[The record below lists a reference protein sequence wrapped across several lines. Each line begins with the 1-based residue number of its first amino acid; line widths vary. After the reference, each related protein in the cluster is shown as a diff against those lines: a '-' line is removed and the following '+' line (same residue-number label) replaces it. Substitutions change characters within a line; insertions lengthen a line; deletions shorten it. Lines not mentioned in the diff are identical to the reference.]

1 MALKSVSVFVQA
13 IRQVFSNKKYAL
25 LGGAAFV
32 LSATLFFFLPVLLIP
47 SNSPGLQASIYGASS
62 WVTLLVF
69 AVLAGIVVP
78 MQAFVIARRM
88 RNKARS
94 AGSGL
99 ASMASVLAAG
109 MFSIKACP
117 VCLAVI
123 FGFLGFPAIL
133 LLLEHSLEFSFL
145 AIALAGISIHF
156 TSKNIVEHCKE
167 CSAKGPPSQKK
178 C

>member
-1 MALKSVSVFVQA
+1 MVSIVSLKSVSIVVQA

-25 LGGAAFV
+25 LGVAAFA
-32 LSATLFFFLPVLLIP
+32 LSATLFFFLPVLFIP
-47 SNSPGLQASIYGASS
+47 GNSPELQASIYDASS
-62 WVTLLVF
+62 WATLLVF
-69 AVLAGIVVP
+69 AVLAGVVIP

-88 RNKARS
+88 RSNARS
-94 AGSGL
+94 AGGGL

-133 LLLEHSLEFSFL
+133 WLLEHRLEFSFF
-145 AIALAGISIHF
+145 AIAVAGISLHL
-156 TSKNIVEHCKE
+156 TSKSIVEHCRE
-167 CSAKGPPSQKK
+167 CRA
-178 C
+178 

>member
-1 MALKSVSVFVQA
+1 MPLKSVSVFAQA
-13 IRQVFSNKKYAL
+13 VKQVFSNKKYAL

-47 SNSPGLQASIYGASS
+47 SNSPGLQASIYDASS
-62 WVTLLVF
+62 WATLLVF
-69 AVLAGIVVP
+69 ALLSAIVVP
-78 MQAFVIARRM
+78 MQAFAIARRV
-88 RNKARS
+88 RGKARS
-94 AGSGL
+94 AGGGL

-133 LLLEHSLEFSFL
+133 LLLEHRLEFSFL
-145 AIALAGISIHF
+145 AMAVAGISLHF
-156 TSKNIVEHCKE
+156 TSKSIVEYCKA
-167 CSAKGPPSQKK
+167 CAA
-178 C
+178 